1 LKDKCVILVTH
12 QVQHLRN
19 VPKIILLD
27 QGKIKMQGSYE
38 ELKQQGMDFDSILEG
53 YGHKEEKKDEIFID
67 EEENDREDEHKH
79 RHKLPPLEFSS
90 PVKRTIEDN
99 NGKL

>member
-1 LKDKCVILVTH
+1 LKEKCVILVTH
-12 QVQHLRN
+12 QVQHLKN

-38 ELKQQGMDFDSILEG
+38 ELRQQGMDFDSILEG

-67 EEENDREDEHKH
+67 EEENDREDEL
-79 RHKLPPLEFSS
+79 KLPPLKFAS
-90 PVKRTIEDN
+90 PEKRSIEDN
-99 NGKL
+99 DGKF